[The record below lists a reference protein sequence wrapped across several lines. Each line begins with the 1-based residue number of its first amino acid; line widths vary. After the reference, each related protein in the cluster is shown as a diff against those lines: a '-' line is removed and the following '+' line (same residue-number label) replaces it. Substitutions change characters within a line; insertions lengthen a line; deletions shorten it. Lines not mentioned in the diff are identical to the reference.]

1 MGWTRLA
8 RNALIGVSFLCL
20 ALPEAEALE
29 IYAPAGVAAHMDDGL
44 ITQVRGGRG
53 GGGGHRGGGGMHRG
67 GGGMH
72 RGGGMQHGG
81 AAPGRRLSRRR
92 RTGAARTWQASIAT

>member
-1 MGWTRLA
+1 MRC
-8 RNALIGVSFLCL
+8 IGVSFLCL

-53 GGGGHRGGGGMHRG
+53 GGGMHRG
-67 GGGMH
+67 GVGIAAAAECIAAAAACIAAEAITAEADAI
-72 RGGGMQHGG
+72 G
-81 AAPGRRLSRRR
+81 AALMAGRA
-92 RTGAARTWQASIAT
+92 TTSIGM

>member
-53 GGGGHRGGGGMHRG
+53 GGGMHRGGGMHLAAEAYHGGMHRG
-67 GGGMH
+67 GAY
-72 RGGGMQHGG
+72 GG
-81 AAPGRRLSRRR
+81 AHNAIGSEP
-92 RTGAARTWQASIAT
+92 